1 MEVPFPLNPLLFP
14 PLGHWVLKPWTA
26 KILGERRI
34 RYRYQA
40 TFLHTALENLSFD
53 FIGFHLISLDFIWSY
68 LIWFDF
74 ILFSLGFIWFDL
86 TWFDFHLISF
96 DFTLF
101 HFFHFHIISF
111 HFKADILSRLYLNS
125 KNVVTLQ
132 TSCNNAMEHNSV
144 SLMFNTWVHFQM
156 RWSSR
161 NGNTRSKK

>member
-1 MEVPFPLNPLLFP
+1 MQMEVPFPLNPLLFP

-53 FIGFHLISLDFIWSY
+53 FIGFHLISLDFTWSF
-68 LIWFDF
+68 LI
-74 ILFSLGFIWFDL
+74 
-86 TWFDFHLISF
+86 WFDFHLISF

-101 HFFHFHIISF
+101 QFFHFHIISF
-111 HFKADILSRLYLNS
+111 HFKADILSRLYLNA
-125 KNVVTLQ
+125 KNLVTLQ
-132 TSCNNAMEHNSV
+132 TSCNNVMERNSV